1 MPLSAEVERTHRTR
15 DLVEQLINDPRRLG
29 PDYEPI
35 VALAD
40 QSLVAVK
47 STGRGTPGTDLADT
61 LALLDGA
68 RSLGLVERLDW
79 AFRALTFDDMAARP
93 DLELHITPEP
103 ETFGTP
109 CPPRFSGSV
118 ARGRR
123 ELSIAA
129 ELHAD
134 SFGPG
139 VALNR
144 GMSEIREWGWR
155 VVLADVGDDETAV
168 RGAAAVRPDVIQ
180 IDLRLPDRRPN
191 DLPAGVR
198 RLLSMAKDTG
208 AQLMAL
214 GVDGHAA
221 RSAAVDLGCDLARG
235 ALFGRPGI
243 LPVAAPA
250 PAHPVPSN

>member
-1 MPLSAEVERTHRTR
+1 MPLSTEMERNYRTR
-15 DLVEQLINDPRRLG
+15 ELVEALVNDPQQLG

-35 VALAD
+35 VALSD

-47 STGRGTPGTDLADT
+47 ATGRGTPGTDLADT

-109 CPPRFSGSV
+109 CPPRFAASV
-118 ARGRR
+118 AKGRR
-123 ELSIAA
+123 ELCVAA

-139 VALNR
+139 VALDR
-144 GMSEIREWGWR
+144 GLREIREWGWR
-155 VVLADVGDDETAV
+155 VVLADVGDDENAV
-168 RGAAAVRPDVIQ
+168 RAAAAVRPDVVQ
-180 IDLRLPDRRPN
+180 VDLRLPDRRVNTP
-191 DLPAGVR
+191 PAGVR
-198 RLLSMAKDTG
+198 HLLALARDTG

-221 RSAAVDLGCDLARG
+221 RSIAIDLGCDLARG
-235 ALFGRPGI
+235 ALFGRPGA
-243 LPVAAPA
+243 LSVAAA
-250 PAHPVPSN
+250 ARLS

>member
-1 MPLSAEVERTHRTR
+1 MPLSTDMERTFRTR
-15 DLVEQLINDPRRLG
+15 DLVEALINDPRQLG

-35 VALAD
+35 VALSD

-79 AFRALTFDDMAARP
+79 AFRALTFDDMVARP

-109 CPPRFSGSV
+109 CPPRFSG
-118 ARGRR
+118 AITRGRR
-123 ELSIAA
+123 ELSVAA

-134 SFGPG
+134 SFGSG
-139 VALNR
+139 VALEKGLR
-144 GMSEIREWGWR
+144 EIREWGWR
-155 VVLADVGDDETAV
+155 VVLADVGDDDTAV
-168 RGAAAVRPDVIQ
+168 TGAAVVRPDVVQ
-180 IDLRLPDRRPN
+180 IDMRLPGRRVN
-191 DLPAGVR
+191 ELPAGVR
-198 RLLSMAKDTG
+198 RLISMAKDTG

-221 RSAAVDLGCDLARG
+221 RSAALELGCDLARG
-235 ALFGRPGI
+235 ALFGRPGP
-243 LPVAAPA
+243 LPRAAAPR
-250 PAHPVPSN
+250 SD

>member
-35 VALAD
+35 VTLAD
-40 QSLVAVK
+40 ESLVAVK

-61 LALLDGA
+61 LTLLDGA

-103 ETFGTP
+103 ETFGTS

-129 ELHAD
+129 ELLAD
-134 SFGPG
+134 SVEPR
-139 VALNR
+139 VALDH
-144 GMSEIREWGWR
+144 GLHEIREWGWR

-168 RGAAAVRPDVIQ
+168 KGAAAVRPDVVQ
-180 IDLRLPDRRPN
+180 IDLRLPDRRPSE
-191 DLPAGVR
+191 LPAGVR
-198 RLLSMAKDTG
+198 RLLSMAKDIG
-208 AQLMAL
+208 AQVMAL

-221 RSAAVDLGCDLARG
+221 RSAAIELGCELARG
-235 ALFGRPGI
+235 AMYGRPGA
-243 LPVAAPA
+243 LPLGSPVA
-250 PAHPVPSN
+250 SN

>member
-1 MPLSAEVERTHRTR
+1 MPLSSDVERTHRTK

-79 AFRALTFDDMAARP
+79 AFRALTFEDMAARP

-109 CPPRFSGSV
+109 CPPRFARSV
-118 ARGRR
+118 ASGRR

-134 SFGPG
+134 SFAPG
-139 VALNR
+139 VALDR
-144 GMSEIREWGWR
+144 GLREIREWGWR
-155 VVLADVGDDETAV
+155 VALADVGDDEAAV
-168 RGAAAVRPDVIQ
+168 KGAAAVRPDVVQ
-180 IDLRLPDRRPN
+180 IDLRLPNRRPT
-191 DLPAGVR
+191 DLPTGVR
-198 RLLSMAKDTG
+198 RLLAMAKDTG

-221 RSAAVDLGCDLARG
+221 RSAALELGCDLARG
-235 ALFGRPGI
+235 ALFGRPGA
-243 LPVAAPA
+243 LPVATL
-250 PAHPVPSN
+250 VPSA

>member
-1 MPLSAEVERTHRTR
+1 MPLRTDMERTFRTR
-15 DLVEQLINDPRRLG
+15 ELVETLINDPRQLG
-29 PDYEPI
+29 PDYEPL
-35 VALAD
+35 VALSD

-61 LALLDGA
+61 LTLLDGA

-79 AFRALTFDDMAARP
+79 AFRALTFDDMVARP

-109 CPPRFSGSV
+109 CPPRFSGSIT
-118 ARGRR
+118 RGRR
-123 ELSIAA
+123 QLSVAA

-134 SFGPG
+134 SFGTG
-139 VALNR
+139 VALEKGLR
-144 GMSEIREWGWR
+144 EIREWGWR

-168 RGAAAVRPDVIQ
+168 SRAAGVRPDVIQ
-180 IDLRLPDRRPN
+180 IDLRLPDRRVSE
-191 DLPAGVR
+191 LPTGVR
-198 RLLSMAKDTG
+198 RLVALAKDTG

-221 RSAAVDLGCDLARG
+221 RTAALDLGCDLARG
-235 ALFGRPGI
+235 ALFGRPGP
-243 LPVAAPA
+243 LPGAAAPR
-250 PAHPVPSN
+250 SS